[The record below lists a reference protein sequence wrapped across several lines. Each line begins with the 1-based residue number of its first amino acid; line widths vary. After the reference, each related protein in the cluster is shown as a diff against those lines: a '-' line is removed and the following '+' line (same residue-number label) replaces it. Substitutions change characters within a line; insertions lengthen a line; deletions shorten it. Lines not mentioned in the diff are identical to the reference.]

1 MDRATANELIN
12 QVGAT
17 RRRARGDRRATSIPL
32 LAFGAATVVDAGLR
46 SAHPSLG
53 LLGDFLFAPVGFVL
67 VALYYRHREKAT
79 GVGGRP
85 LPYVIAAVVT
95 LVALPLLALFGGYAV
110 AGVALVVIA
119 VQQRNLYLAGWALV
133 FGVGGS
139 LEVFAIFSN
148 RLYDVFGY
156 FAWAPSLVYATLGL
170 LLMGAGLYAR
180 RGESRP
186 GAAVALA

>member
-1 MDRATANELIN
+1 MDRATANELID
-12 QVGAT
+12 QVDAT
-17 RRRARGDRRATSIPL
+17 RRRARSDRRASSIPL
-32 LAFGAATVVDAGLR
+32 LAFGAATVVDAVLR
-46 SAHPSLG
+46 GAHPTLG
-53 LLGDFLFAPVGFVL
+53 LLGDFLFAPVGFVV
-67 VALYYRHREKAT
+67 VALYYRRRENVT
-79 GVGGRP
+79 GVGSRP

-95 LVALPLLALFGGYAV
+95 LVCLPLLALFGGYAV

-119 VQQRNLYLAGWALV
+119 GKQRNLYLAGWALV

-170 LLMGAGLYAR
+170 MLLGAGLYAR
-180 RGESRP
+180 RGEKGSGRQ
-186 GAAVALA
+186 VALA